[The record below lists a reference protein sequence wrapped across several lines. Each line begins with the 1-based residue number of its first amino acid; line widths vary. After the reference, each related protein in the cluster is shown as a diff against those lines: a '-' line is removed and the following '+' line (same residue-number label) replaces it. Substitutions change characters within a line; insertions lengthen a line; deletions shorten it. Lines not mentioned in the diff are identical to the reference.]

1 MLVTELGLT
10 LCNPKDYSPPD
21 FSLHGILQA
30 IILEWVAF
38 PSPGDLPAP
47 GIEPASPALQADSL
61 LSDLPGKP
69 TLHIRTLICNVV
81 LDFRAC

>member
-10 LCNPKDYSPPD
+10 LCNPKDYSLPD